1 MSDLLNVDNFIGGVV
16 RRLSGGAR
24 HRRQKSNV
32 PLVIATIGYGAGAV
46 GGTNNATTSVVNRD
60 VIANGMKRLFAQEE
74 AFSKPDQTIKSIKT
88 EVVEPRPTIVR
99 VPTLSSLVSYAS
111 SVVHFLTR
119 TSFPFALN
127 PRTSCCPRLGY
138 RR

>member
-1 MSDLLNVDNFIGGVV
+1 MSDLLNVENIIGGVV
-16 RRLSGGAR
+16 RRLSGRTR

-46 GGTNNATTSVVNRD
+46 GGTNNTTTSVVNRD
-60 VIANGMKRLFAQEE
+60 VIASGMKRLFAQEE
-74 AFSKPDQTIKSIKT
+74 AFSRPDQTIRSITT
-88 EVVEPRPTIVR
+88 EVVEPPTPIVR
-99 VPTLSSLVSYAS
+99 VPTRSSLVSYAT
-111 SVVHFLTR
+111 SVVHFLAR

-127 PRTSCCPRLGY
+127 PRSSYCPRLGY